1 MLTALVIVLVLVAAV
16 VAFVSARPATF
27 SIARSASIKAPAEAI
42 YPYLD
47 DFHRWT
53 AWSPYET
60 VDPNMTRTYDGPNS
74 GKGAIYGWSGNNK
87 AGEGRME
94 ITEAAAPSKL
104 LIDLAFTRP
113 MKARNVAEFTLRPEG
128 GATEVTWAMH
138 GKNNFMSKLMH
149 SLINIDKM
157 VGSDFEKGLAK
168 LKAAVE
174 A

>member
-1 MLTALVIVLVLVAAV
+1 MYIALVIVLVVIAAV
-16 VAFVSARPATF
+16 FAFVSTRPATF
-27 SIARSASIKAPAEAI
+27 TIARSARIQAPAEAI

-60 VDPNMTRTYDGPNS
+60 IDPNMTRTYDGATS
-74 GKGAIYGWSGNNK
+74 GKGAIYGWSGHNK

-94 ITEAAAPSKL
+94 ITNSAAPSRL
-104 LIDLAFTRP
+104 TVDLAFTRP
-113 MKARNVAEFTLRPEG
+113 MKAQNVAEFTLRPDG

-138 GKNNFMSKLMH
+138 GNNNFMSKLMH

-157 VGSDFEKGLAK
+157 VGADFEKGLAK

-174 A
+174 V